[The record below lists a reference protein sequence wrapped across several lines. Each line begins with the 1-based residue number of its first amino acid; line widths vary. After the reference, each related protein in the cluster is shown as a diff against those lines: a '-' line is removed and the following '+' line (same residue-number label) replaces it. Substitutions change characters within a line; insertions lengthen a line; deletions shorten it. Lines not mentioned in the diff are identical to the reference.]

1 MKTKKTPEKAEMT
14 ETTQPKVEIIPL
26 SGLKERKGNPR
37 THTPEQVNQIA
48 NSIKRFG
55 FVTPVLID
63 KDNVIIAG
71 HGRVLG
77 AKKAG
82 IKEVPCVRVT
92 HLNVDEVKAFVIADN
107 KIALNAGWDD
117 ALLRQQIEELS
128 QIDISHLE
136 IGFDIA
142 EIERLSA
149 IDFSQFQEAVPDEKP
164 PQEGEQPQKD
174 TFNAKGRIV
183 ERQDTGGLG
192 DVAIYF
198 SLTPNEIII
207 VNKTKEMMKIKDDKE
222 LFIKLCLH
230 HTTANS

>member
-1 MKTKKTPEKAEMT
+1 MTPKPQKTPKNE
-14 ETTQPKVEIIPL
+14 PKVEVIAV

-71 HGRVLG
+71 HGRVMG

-117 ALLRQQIEELS
+117 ELLRQQIEELS
-128 QIDISHLE
+128 QIDIGHLE
-136 IGFDIA
+136 IGFDLA
-142 EIERLSA
+142 EIEKLCA
-149 IDFSQFQEAVPDEKP
+149 EDFSQFQDFLPDEKP
-164 PQEGEQPQKD
+164 SQEGEHQRD
-174 TFNAKGRIV
+174 TINAKGRIV
-183 ERQDTGGLG
+183 ERQDAGGLANT
-192 DVAIYF
+192 AIYF
-198 SLTPNEIII
+198 SLTPTEVEA
-207 VNKTKEMMKIKDDKE
+207 VNKAKESMKIKDDKE
-222 LFIKLCLH
+222 LFIKLCLRH
-230 HTTANS
+230 ITENC